1 MQKSGPLPSRSFMID
16 IPAYP
21 CCVVSKRPENESLMP
36 RRSNDRLEDV
46 TFEMDGNH
54 DIPEE
59 PWMALPLF
67 NRAAS
72 PDISRNDSTWY
83 EPEPLPEPQLQWI
96 MDPSSHREFSETQ
109 LQWLMGSS
117 GLEHAS
123 KPSMPW
129 IMDCTG
135 LEDLTEPS
143 IPWIMDSSGLKGLT
157 EPQMQYILEAP
168 ILENPSDPPT
178 PSSSRTR
185 EVPTGP
191 PSRDEPIF
199 SRPGSSSR
207 HRDSPPE
214 LLPDYITPPD
224 STSLARAK
232 CPFPGC
238 KSTARFATPRDF
250 RRHYRQHFKR
260 FFCHYENCPQ
270 SAPDPQNPSKRGFAT
285 RKDRDRHEAKHKP
298 EIRCQWRNQH
308 GEQCTRV
315 FSRMDNMRD
324 HVRRIHQRKT

>member
-1 MQKSGPLPSRSFMID
+1 MHPCSFV
-16 IPAYP
+16 P
-21 CCVVSKRPENESLMP
+21 KGPENESLMP
-36 RRSNDRLEDV
+36 CRSDEDF
-46 TFEMDGNH
+46 TLKMEGNH
-54 DIPEE
+54 DVAEE
-59 PWMALPLF
+59 QWMALPLF
-67 NRAAS
+67 NRASS
-72 PDISRNDSTWY
+72 PDTSRNVSTCY
-83 EPEPLPEPQLQWI
+83 DPEPLPEVPPLPWF
-96 MDPSSHREFSETQ
+96 MDQTRLGGLPEMPVP
-109 LQWLMGSS
+109 WLMDTSMLGLPSEPS
-117 GLEHAS
+117 ISWLMDSPGLEE
-123 KPSMPW
+123 PSMPW
-129 IMDCTG
+129 I
-135 LEDLTEPS
+135 
-143 IPWIMDSSGLKGLT
+143 IDSSGLKT
-157 EPQMQYILEAP
+157 PPDPQIQCFIQTPLLEA
-168 ILENPSDPPT
+168 PSDPPT
-178 PSSSRTR
+178 PSSSRIR
-185 EVPTGP
+185 EGP
-191 PSRDEPIF
+191 PGPPWRDEPIL

-214 LLPDYITPPD
+214 LLPDCITPPD

-270 SAPDPQNPSKRGFAT
+270 SAPDPHNPSKRGFAT

-324 HVRRIHQRKT
+324 HVRRIHQRKS